1 MRFFSIG
8 AARNKELRKEKTMK
22 KIISL
27 VLVFALAMSFTL
39 VPSLAEGVITPVPA
53 EGMDLMDAAIAGY
66 FFAGDINE
74 REENVNASGYVG
86 ITNIVPLYDTENTVV
101 AYYITYSTGV
111 YAVINNNP
119 ENPEAI
125 EFGAGTQHYIE
136 DALSKNAN
144 ARLVYSNPV
153 SVFTESEIAA
163 LPAETRAQFMNLSD
177 CYTDLDERNDVLTA
191 QVQGFKETLTIPDA
205 SVMGDGDYGFIK
217 SSNMPSGT
225 YSSDM
230 ITKARYINW
239 AYTDE
244 FADIAE
250 DHCGA
255 VAITNLMLYFGENG
269 YSDLVINNNKR
280 RTFEGVY
287 AFTGNGPIE
296 SITGHAED
304 YVASRTNAYELKH
317 AGAAYE
323 YGIKASITRDR
334 PLGILLVASTTSA
347 HWVIGVGWRS
357 YSEDNSF
364 YIRIN
369 NGWDNSIDHFYKIGT
384 GAFAVTYISY
394 WLAQK

>member
-1 MRFFSIG
+1 
-8 AARNKELRKEKTMK
+8 MK

-39 VPSLAEGVITPVPA
+39 VPSLAEGVITPVSA

-177 CYTDLDERNDVLTA
+177 CYTDLDERNDVLAA

-205 SVMGDGDYGFIK
+205 SVMGNGDYGFIK
-217 SSNMPSGT
+217 SREMPSGT

-230 ITKARYINW
+230 ITKARYVDW
-239 AYTDE
+239 ATTDD
-244 FADIAE
+244 FPSVARN
-250 DHCGA
+250 HCGA
-255 VAITNLMLYFGENG
+255 TAVANLALYFAIRGYSNLKVNNSKSDTVNAVYNVVGNGAITDINPKGKSYFLQRG
-269 YSDLVINNNKR
+269 YTL
-280 RTFEGVY
+280 
-287 AFTGNGPIE
+287 
-296 SITGHAED
+296 
-304 YVASRTNAYELKH
+304 
-317 AGAAYE
+317 
-323 YGIKASITRDR
+323 
-334 PLGILLVASTTSA
+334 
-347 HWVIGVGWRS
+347 
-357 YSEDNSF
+357 
-364 YIRIN
+364 
-369 NGWDNSIDHFYKIGT
+369 
-384 GAFAVTYISY
+384 
-394 WLAQK
+394 

>member
-177 CYTDLDERNDVLTA
+177 CYTDLDERNDVLAA
-191 QVQGFKETLTIPDA
+191 QVQDFKETLTIPDA
-205 SVMGDGDYGFIK
+205 SVMGDGNWGFYD
-217 SSNMPSGT
+217 SADMPSGT

-230 ITKARYINW
+230 ITKARYVDW
-239 AYTDE
+239 AEMSE
-244 FADIAE
+244 FPSGAD

-255 VAITNLMLYFGENG
+255 TAVTNLALYYAIRG
-269 YSDLVINNNKR
+269 YSNLKVNNSKSD
-280 RTFEGVY
+280 TISAVY
-287 AFTGNGPIE
+287 NEVGNGPVAAIA
-296 SITGHAED
+296 GHAST
-304 YVASRTNAYELKH
+304 YFFHRGYALNHTNVLGTSA
-317 AGAAYE
+317 
-323 YGIKASITRDR
+323 IKAEITKDR
-334 PLGILLVASTTSA
+334 PLGILLIDSVREA

-357 YSEDNSF
+357 YTNSGDF

-369 NGWDNSIDHFYKIGT
+369 DGWSTHVDTFYMPGNGSTMTPCH
-384 GAFAVTYISY
+384 SY
-394 WLAQK
+394 WIS

>member
-1 MRFFSIG
+1 MRFFSVG

-177 CYTDLDERNDVLTA
+177 CYTDLDERNDVLAA

-205 SVMGDGDYGFIK
+205 SVMGDGDYGFIR
-217 SSNMPSGT
+217 SREMPSGT

-230 ITKARYINW
+230 ITKARYADW
-239 AYTDE
+239 ATTYD
-244 FADIAE
+244 FPSVAE

-255 VAITNLMLYFGENG
+255 TAVANLALYFAVRG
-269 YSDLVINNNKR
+269 YSNLKVNNSKSDTVN
-280 RTFEGVY
+280 TVY
-287 AFTGNGPIE
+287 RAVGNGPTADIR
-296 SITGHAED
+296 GHAVKYFRENGG
-304 YVASRTNAYELKH
+304 YSLTYNKAENKSLII
-317 AGAAYE
+317 AA
-323 YGIKASITRDR
+323 ITADQ
-334 PLGILLVASTTSA
+334 PLGILLADSIVTW
-347 HWVIGVGWRS
+347 HWVIGVGWRT
-357 YSEDNSF
+357 YTNSSDF

-369 NGWDNSIDHFYKIGT
+369 SGWISDVDTFYKLDSGS
-384 GAFAVTYISY
+384 AMMSCWSYKIS
-394 WLAQK
+394 

>member
-39 VPSLAEGVITPVPA
+39 VPSLAEGVITPVPT

-177 CYTDLDERNDVLTA
+177 CYTDLDERNDVLAA
-191 QVQGFKETLTIPDA
+191 QVQGFKETLTIPDI

-217 SSNMPSGT
+217 SREMPSGT

-230 ITKARYINW
+230 ISKARYVDW
-239 AYTDE
+239 AKMSDYDS
-244 FADIAE
+244 IAYN
-250 DHCGA
+250 HCRPT
-255 VAITNLMLYFGENG
+255 AITNLALYYATRG
-269 YSDLVINNNKR
+269 YSNLKINNSKWD
-280 RTFEGVY
+280 TFVAIHALTNSGATLDIISYANTYFNNRSYEFEYASVDDAQGFKSATTKERPVGVLLL
-287 AFTGNGPIE
+287 
-296 SITGHAED
+296 D
-304 YVASRTNAYELKH
+304 
-317 AGAAYE
+317 
-323 YGIKASITRDR
+323 GIN
-334 PLGILLVASTTSA
+334 SA
-347 HWVIGVGWRS
+347 HWVIGVGWRT
-357 YSEDNSF
+357 YSGSSDF
-364 YIRIN
+364 YVRIN
-369 NGWDNSIDHFYKIGT
+369 NGWDGTVDTFYKLNVGSLMVRAASVWIP
-384 GAFAVTYISY
+384 
-394 WLAQK
+394 

>member
-1 MRFFSIG
+1 MRFFSVG

-177 CYTDLDERNDVLTA
+177 CYTDLDERNDVLAA
-191 QVQGFKETLTIPDA
+191 QVQGFKETLTIPDV

-230 ITKARYINW
+230 ITKARYADW
-239 AYTDE
+239 ATTYDFPPE
-244 FADIAE
+244 AE

-255 VAITNLMLYFGENG
+255 TAVANLALYFAVRG
-269 YSDLVINNNKR
+269 YSNLKVNNSKSDTVNA
-280 RTFEGVY
+280 VY
-287 AFTGNGPIE
+287 NVVGNGPKSDINP
-296 SITGHAED
+296 TGKSYFLQRGYTLSSRD
-304 YVASRTNAYELKH
+304 IDFTASSVKNAVTN
-317 AGAAYE
+317 
-323 YGIKASITRDR
+323 DR
-334 PLGILLVASTTSA
+334 PMAFLLINGIDEA
-347 HWVIGVGWRS
+347 HWIIGVGWRT
-357 YSEDNSF
+357 YSSDSNF

-369 NGWDNSIDHFYKIGT
+369 DGWNANVDRFYKINVGSIMVL
-384 GAFAVTYISY
+384 ARSY
-394 WLAQK
+394 WIG

>member
-39 VPSLAEGVITPVPA
+39 VPSLAEGVITPVPT

-163 LPAETRAQFMNLSD
+163 LPAETRAQFMNLG
-177 CYTDLDERNDVLTA
+177 L
-191 QVQGFKETLTIPDA
+191 
-205 SVMGDGDYGFIK
+205 
-217 SSNMPSGT
+217 
-225 YSSDM
+225 
-230 ITKARYINW
+230 
-239 AYTDE
+239 
-244 FADIAE
+244 
-250 DHCGA
+250 
-255 VAITNLMLYFGENG
+255 LY
-269 YSDLVINNNKR
+269 R
-280 RTFEGVY
+280 
-287 AFTGNGPIE
+287 
-296 SITGHAED
+296 
-304 YVASRTNAYELKH
+304 
-317 AGAAYE
+317 
-323 YGIKASITRDR
+323 
-334 PLGILLVASTTSA
+334 LG
-347 HWVIGVGWRS
+347 
-357 YSEDNSF
+357 
-364 YIRIN
+364 
-369 NGWDNSIDHFYKIGT
+369 
-384 GAFAVTYISY
+384 
-394 WLAQK
+394 